1 MQLVP
6 YPELIMRVKLRLN
19 LPQLT
24 ESLVQFPGREQ

>member
-1 MQLVP
+1 MQSLP

-24 ESLVQFPGREQ
+24 ECLVQFPGRVQ